1 MALDWHRLSFQE
13 EANTQTGETLSKS
26 QRNAGTPTPEK
37 TIGKAVAEALT
48 DKEVLLGGPR
58 LSDIK
63 VLWAESQLSI
73 SCTVLWTSSLY
84 KTDSKDYSDSFGD
97 ISYSLRPLSDW
108 G

>member
-1 MALDWHRLSFQE
+1 MALDWHGLSFQE
-13 EANTQTGETLSKS
+13 EAKTQSGETLSKS

-37 TIGKAVAEALT
+37 TIGKAVTEALT
-48 DKEVLLGGPR
+48 HKEALLGGPR
-58 LSDIK
+58 LSNIK
-63 VLWAESQLSI
+63 VLWAKSQWSI

-84 KTDSKDYSDSFGD
+84 KTDSKGYSDSFRD